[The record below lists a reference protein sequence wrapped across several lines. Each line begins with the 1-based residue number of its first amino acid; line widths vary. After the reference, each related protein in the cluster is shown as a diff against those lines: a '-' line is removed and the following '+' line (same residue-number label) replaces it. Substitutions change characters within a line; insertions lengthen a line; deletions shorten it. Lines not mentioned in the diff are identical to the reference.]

1 MILVKEYIQTL
12 SFPIFVLYF
21 RLKNFH
27 KSPTM
32 SFTSSSFLYLS
43 FLVSLLLGTKTLL
56 GEQSALLAANPVEVE
71 LVTNF
76 GTIVLRLSDET
87 PLHRDNFIKLVES
100 KTYDSLLFH
109 RVIKEF
115 MIQGGD
121 VKSKYADSIAALGSA
136 DLPYQIPAEIVPN
149 LFHKKGA
156 LAAARTNNPQ
166 RASSSTQFYIV
177 QGKIQNDSLLT
188 YNEGR
193 INKMLARHYGTNDPA
208 NKPLADSVQ
217 VALTAK
223 DTATVQILNKCLN
236 LILDNYTQ
244 YETYRI
250 PEAHREVYKSIGGSP
265 HLDQNYTVFGE
276 VIQGLEVVDSI
287 AAVETGP
294 RDRPIAEVRIISMR
308 ILPKK

>member
-1 MILVKEYIQTL
+1 
-12 SFPIFVLYF
+12 
-21 RLKNFH
+21 
-27 KSPTM
+27 M
-32 SFTSSSFLYLS
+32 SFTSSAFIYLS
-43 FLVSLLLGTKTLL
+43 LLVSLFFGTKTNFEKRSTFKTD
-56 GEQSALLAANPVEVE
+56 GPVEVE
-71 LVTNF
+71 MITNY
-76 GTIVLRLSDET
+76 GTIILRLADET

-100 KTYDSLLFH
+100 GTYDSLLFH
-109 RVIKEF
+109 RIIQEF

-121 VKSKYADSIAALGSA
+121 IKSKYADSVAALGST

-177 QGKIQNDSLLT
+177 QGKVQNDSLLT

-193 INKMLARHYGTNDPA
+193 INKMLARHYGINDPA
-208 NKPLADSVQ
+208 NKPLADSIQ
-217 VALTAK
+217 AALTAK
-223 DTATVQILNKCLN
+223 DTATVQILNKRMN

-244 YETYRI
+244 YEKYSI
-250 PEAHREVYKSIGGSP
+250 PEEHRAVYKTIGGSP

-276 VIQGLEVVDSI
+276 VIKGLEVVDSI

-294 RDRPIAEVRIISMR
+294 RDRPITEVRILSMR